1 MAESELGVS
10 VAATRQKGGSPV
22 SGLPVA
28 GAKVPDVTISATVM
42 VACGRATLAS
52 EAQGRAH
59 TGRLESTIPATTM
72 CQIPVKV
79 SKAKVYSQEIVLENR
94 GINTYGARSVCRAT
108 VKAASAAHT

>member
-1 MAESELGVS
+1 
-10 VAATRQKGGSPV
+10 
-22 SGLPVA
+22 
-28 GAKVPDVTISATVM
+28 
-42 VACGRATLAS
+42 
-52 EAQGRAH
+52 
-59 TGRLESTIPATTM
+59 M